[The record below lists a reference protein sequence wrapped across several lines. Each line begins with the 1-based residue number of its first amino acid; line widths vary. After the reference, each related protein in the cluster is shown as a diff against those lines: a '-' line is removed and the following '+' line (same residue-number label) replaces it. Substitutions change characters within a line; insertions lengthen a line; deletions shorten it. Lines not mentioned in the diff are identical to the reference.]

1 LLGARARRG
10 QCRALE
16 HAQRIDRNVHHGIAE
31 RCALGYDASVGAASS
46 RAACPGSGFMT
57 RILVGR

>member
-1 LLGARARRG
+1 L
-10 QCRALE
+10 C
-16 HAQRIDRNVHHGIAE
+16 AQRIDLNVHHGIAE